1 MAPLSDEEENY
12 VRLALLLKGVT
23 PRAVRTYFDREFPPT
38 HLPSTLNTNYN
49 TLWDLKLKRIIN
61 QAQWNLLIPRN
72 GIPDSKTFD
81 VTLMICLIRN
91 LTSINPPINGF
102 DSLPLA
108 GEITSGSDLARIK
121 YYRNKLAHHDSNTID
136 STYFHT
142 AWTDISNAVGRLG
155 GETMYQECKELK
167 VKILDQSNHE
177 IVLEI
182 KQSFKEMKELRKTI
196 DILGTEHTK
205 VTENLRE
212 LQSSYSTLKTSQNTL
227 QAEHIEVRESLKD
240 PIPSNIKDQFKR
252 QIEYW
257 EKTDKMFVSTRASAY
272 VMKKLEEKSCVTLTA
287 PSGAGKSFIARHT
300 ALVLQKAGYK
310 IVPVRQPVDIRNYY
324 QPGEQTVFIVDDI
337 CGNFTVNQ
345 QQIENWT
352 QHLPVIE
359 TIIADKCCKIIVS
372 CRLQVYKDDK
382 FNILEPFQSC
392 ECNLTSDK
400 LCLTSVEKNIIAK
413 KYIGSSLVD
422 IDKLSQHSDFFPL
435 LCSLY
440 NEEKHGDVNIFFEN
454 PYIVYE
460 NELDRLSRQGDEG
473 KCKKCSLALLVIFNN
488 QLREK
493 WFHGGITNAQTK
505 IIKDTCEACGIN
517 MIPKI
522 NLKTE
527 LDTLVGTFVSK
538 QDGIYRTMHDKLFD
552 ILAYYFGQQ
561 IIECLIEHGDSELVH
576 ERFIWQKS
584 DDENSYIDFIIEIP
598 DDHLELY
605 LERFIKDWLAEKVA
619 VVFRNNNMKVSSF
632 RQQLIQYLQQL
643 DTLQQVKLANTKD
656 TVEPKESWD
665 SGTTPLVYNCYDGYT
680 DMVQWM
686 LHNDVDVDQCRDDG
700 VSGLFMASQE
710 GHTDI
715 VKLLL
720 EMNPNVNLCD
730 NDGSSPLLH
739 ASHKGHND
747 IVKLLLEINPDVNLC
762 DKDGR
767 SPLLQASQNGHTD
780 IVKLLLERNPDVNLC
795 NKNGCSPLLK
805 ASQKGHTDIVK
816 LVLERKPDVNLCENY
831 GWSPLIIAS
840 DNGHTDIVRL
850 LLERNPDVNLCD
862 NDGCSPLMIASDRG
876 HTDIVRLLLERNPDV
891 NQCNKDGWS
900 PLIIASDRGHT
911 DIVRLLL
918 ERNPDVNQ
926 CNKDG
931 WSPLIIASDR
941 GHTDIVRL
949 LLERNPDVNQCN
961 KDGWSPLIIA
971 SDRGHTDI
979 VRLLLERNPDVNLC
993 NKNGWSPLIIA
1004 SDRGHTD
1011 IVRLLLERNPDVNQ
1025 CNKDGCSPLL
1035 QASYN
1040 GHTDIVKLLLERN
1053 ADVNLCDKDGMS
1065 PLIQASYN
1073 GHTDIVRL
1081 LLERN
1086 PDPCN
1091 HNIRISNSPSLVQS
1105 LLKHKPDI
1113 HAQTY
1118 DGGNALYFSAKDG
1131 NIEITQLLL
1140 ENNADSSI
1148 CIYSK
1153 QYIEEMINNHPTGT
1167 LGEIKQELFDTLV
1180 RSKSSLVTEYVSQKS
1195 VDYVFDVVAGS
1206 SPLHIACFMGRK
1218 DIVNCLLDHN
1228 ATFNQKKED
1237 GTTPLFYACEVGHE
1251 DIVQLL
1257 LHKGADS
1264 QISRLDGKSPLDIT
1278 KYNGHTSIELILTE
1292 YKKMA
1297 DQLAV

>member
-1 MAPLSDEEENY
+1 
-12 VRLALLLKGVT
+12 
-23 PRAVRTYFDREFPPT
+23 
-38 HLPSTLNTNYN
+38 
-49 TLWDLKLKRIIN
+49 
-61 QAQWNLLIPRN
+61 
-72 GIPDSKTFD
+72 
-81 VTLMICLIRN
+81 MICLIRN
-91 LTSINPPINGF
+91 LTSINPPVNGF
-102 DSLPLA
+102 DSLPPP
-108 GEITSGSDLARIK
+108 GETTPGSDLARIK

-136 STYFHT
+136 TAYFHT

-392 ECNLTSDK
+392 ECNLISDK

-440 NEEKHGDVNIFFEN
+440 NEEKHGDVNTFFEN
-454 PYIVYE
+454 PYIVFE

-552 ILAYYFGQQ
+552 ILAYYFGQK
-561 IIECLIEHGDSELVH
+561 IIECLIEHSDSELVH
-576 ERFIWQKS
+576 ERFIWQTPL
-584 DDENSYIDFIIEIP
+584 DDENCNIDFIIEIS

-605 LERFIKDWLAEKVA
+605 LERFVKEWSAGKVA
-619 VVFRNNNMKVSSF
+619 VVFSNNNMKVSSF

-656 TVEPKESWD
+656 TVESKESWD
-665 SGTTPLVYNCYDGYT
+665 SGTNPLVWNCYDGYT

-686 LHNDVDVDQCRDDG
+686 LHNDVDVDQSRDTG
-700 VSGLFMASQE
+700 TTGLLMASQQ

-720 EMNPNVNLCD
+720 ERNPDVNLC
-730 NDGSSPLLH
+730 NKDGSSPLLQ
-739 ASHKGHND
+739 ASQDGHTD
-747 IVKLLLEINPDVNLC
+747 IVTLLLERNPDVNLC
-762 DKDGR
+762 NNDGL

-795 NKNGCSPLLK
+795 NKNGLSPLLQ
-805 ASQKGHTDIVK
+805 ASQNGHTDIVK
-816 LVLERKPDVNLCENY
+816 LLLERNPDVNLCNKN
-831 GWSPLIIAS
+831 GLSPLLQAS
-840 DNGHTDIVRL
+840 QQGHTDIVKL

-862 NDGCSPLMIASDRG
+862 NDGCSPLLQASQNG
-876 HTDIVRLLLERNPDV
+876 HTDIV
-891 NQCNKDGWS
+891 K
-900 PLIIASDRGHT
+900 
-911 DIVRLLL
+911 
-918 ERNPDVNQ
+918 
-926 CNKDG
+926 
-931 WSPLIIASDR
+931 
-941 GHTDIVRL
+941 
-949 LLERNPDVNQCN
+949 
-961 KDGWSPLIIA
+961 
-971 SDRGHTDI
+971 
-979 VRLLLERNPDVNLC
+979 LLLERNPDVNLC
-993 NKNGWSPLIIA
+993 NKNGL
-1004 SDRGHTD
+1004 
-1011 IVRLLLERNPDVNQ
+1011 
-1025 CNKDGCSPLL
+1025 SPLL
-1035 QASYN
+1035 QASQQ

-1053 ADVNLCDKDGMS
+1053 PDVNLCNNDGLS
-1065 PLIQASYN
+1065 PLLLASMC

-1086 PDPCN
+1086 PDPCEHTSLSTSYVYN
-1091 HNIRISNSPSLVQS
+1091 NISISNSPSLVQP
-1105 LLKHKPDI
+1105 LMKHKPDVN
-1113 HAQTY
+1113 AQTY
-1118 DGGNALYFSAKDG
+1118 VGGNALYFSARNG

-1140 ENNADSSI
+1140 ENNADCNI
-1148 CIYSK
+1148 CIHSK
-1153 QYIEEMINNHPTGT
+1153 QSMTDIFNNHPSFT
-1167 LGEIKQELFDTLV
+1167 LNKAKQNLFDTLV
-1180 RSKSSLVTEYVSQKS
+1180 ENTSSRVTEYVSKKA
-1195 VDYVFDVVAGS
+1195 VDYAFDVVAGS
-1206 SPLHIACFMGRK
+1206 SPLHIACFMGRT
-1218 DIVNCLLDHN
+1218 DIVRCLLDYKSN
-1228 ATFNQKKED
+1228 INMKKED

-1251 DIVQLL
+1251 DIVRLL
-1257 LHKGADS
+1257 LDKEAETN
-1264 QISRLDGKSPLDIT
+1264 ICRLDGKSSLNIAIDN
-1278 KYNGHTSIELILTE
+1278 KHTSIVVLVKEHMHKTKPLL
-1292 YKKMA
+1292 
-1297 DQLAV
+1297 